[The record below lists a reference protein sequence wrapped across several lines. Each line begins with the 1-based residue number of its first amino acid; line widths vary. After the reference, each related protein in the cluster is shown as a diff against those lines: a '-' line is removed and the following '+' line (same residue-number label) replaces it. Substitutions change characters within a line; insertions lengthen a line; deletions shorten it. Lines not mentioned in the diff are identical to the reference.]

1 MRVIVYAPY
10 AYKLRYFET
19 ELELAQQ
26 HLDAGDDVTVLTCQ
40 ARMPECD
47 MKQQRQYI
55 CVRCMGRSD
64 HGIGLLAGDARCES
78 FYRLSDAEE
87 RQLRDLRTD
96 IFDADKLSQLR
107 VDNFDIGWA
116 VLSSIVSIHRDPNV
130 DLRANAIEL
139 DGLMRSAWSVYYSM
153 RRRLREEQVDRVYVF
168 NGRHAPMRAAFRACQ
183 AEGVEC
189 LLHERGNDFRHYE
202 LYRNAMPH
210 DCDYFIQQAELAW
223 DQAAGRAEAESV
235 GAGWFDDR
243 SQGIEQVGVSFIK
256 GQKQGQLPRNWDP
269 QRRNVAVF
277 VSSENEFVAIGDSWK
292 NPIYESQLDG
302 LHQIIESLESKDSDL
317 HLYIRVH
324 PNLSFLNNRQTR
336 GLAQLKS
343 AKITLIPADDP
354 ICSYSLLM
362 GCEKVLTFGSTMG
375 IEAVY
380 WQRPS
385 VLAGMSFYR
394 EMGAT
399 YNPGSHQQL
408 MELLHQQLEP
418 KPRLPAIKYGH
429 YMATFG
435 IEYDHYLPET
445 RYEGLFRGERVKPT
459 RKAWVKS
466 RFVKLY
472 GSAAKRI
479 KRLKP
484 RQAA

>member
-1 MRVIVYAPY
+1 MRIIVYAPY

-19 ELELAQQ
+19 ELELAQK
-26 HLDAGDDVTVLTCQ
+26 HLDAGDEVTVLTCQ
-40 ARMPECD
+40 AKMPECD
-47 MKQQRQYI
+47 MKQQRQYV
-55 CVRCMGRSD
+55 CVRCMGRSA
-64 HGIGLLAGDARCES
+64 HGLSLLEGDVTCEP
-78 FYRLSDAEE
+78 FYHLSDHEE
-87 RQLRDLRTD
+87 QQLRELKTD
-96 IFDADKLSQLR
+96 IFDHESLSQLR

-116 VLSSIVSIHRDPNV
+116 ALSSIVSIHRDPYV
-130 DLRANAIEL
+130 DLRANADQL
-139 DGLMRSAWSVYYSM
+139 DGLLRSAWSVYHSV
-153 RRRLREEQVDRVYVF
+153 RRRLREQSVDRMYVF

-210 DCDYFIQQAELAW
+210 DCDYFVEQAEAAW
-223 DQAAGRAEAESV
+223 EASTVQEEAEGL
-235 GAGWFDDR
+235 GAGWFQDR
-243 SQGIEQVGVSFIK
+243 SQGVEQVGVSFIQ
-256 GQKQGQLPRNWDP
+256 GQQQGQLPENWDA

-292 NPIYESQLDG
+292 NPLYESQLDG
-302 LHQIIESLESKDSDL
+302 LQKMIDSLESIDTDL

-324 PNLSFLNNRQTR
+324 PNLCFVHNQQTR
-336 GLAQLKS
+336 GLAELKS
-343 AKITLIPADDP
+343 PRVTVIPADDP
-354 ICSYSLLM
+354 ICSYSLLL

-375 IEAVY
+375 IEAAY

-385 VLAGMSFYR
+385 ILAGMSFYR

-399 YNPGSHQQL
+399 YNPTSHQQL
-408 MELLHQQLEP
+408 MDLLHQQLEP
-418 KPRLPAIKYGH
+418 RPQLPAIKYGH

-435 IEYDHYLPET
+435 IEYEHYLPET
-445 RYEGLFRGERVKPT
+445 RYEGRFRGEWVKPT
-459 RKAWVKS
+459 RSSWVKS

-472 GSAAKRI
+472 GSAQKRI

-484 RQAA
+484 RKAA